1 MTDIKD
7 IANIIL
13 AKFAKIYLAVIQNI
27 PEIIFATVVL
37 LIFVILSRYVRK
49 LAKSYAQKHTNDV
62 LVSQFVGNI
71 IATCVIILGIVIAFN
86 ILGLNG
92 AASEV
97 LAGIGITGFIIGF
110 AFKDIGENFIAG
122 VILAFKRPFEMGDI
136 VETNGIKGSVIYLT
150 LRETTI
156 KTFDGKDIYV
166 PNGLILKQPL
176 QNYSKDD
183 LLRHD
188 FAIGVD
194 YDEDI
199 DAAIALIYEAINA
212 VEAIEKAPKVPTV
225 FIEEFAANSI
235 NVRVHFWLNMSHNG
249 LKIKSMAMNSV
260 LKTLNKN
267 GFYIPTNIVEYKDYK
282 GLPRNAQTDNQ
293 ELVRTG
299 VNG

>member
-1 MTDIKD
+1 MTEIQDTT
-7 IANIIL
+7 NIIL
-13 AKFAKIYLAVIQNI
+13 DKFAKIYLAVLQNI
-27 PEIIFATVVL
+27 PEIIFATLVL
-37 LIFVILSRYVRK
+37 LFFIVISRYVRK
-49 LAKSYAQKHTNDV
+49 LAKKFAHKHTNDT
-62 LVSQFVGNI
+62 LVAQFIGNI
-71 IATCVIILGIVIAFN
+71 IASCFIILGIVIAFN

-92 AASEV
+92 AASEI

-136 VETNGIKGSVIYLT
+136 IETNGLKGSVIYLT

-156 KTFDGKDIYV
+156 KTFDGKDIFI

-176 QNYSKDD
+176 QNYSKDE

-188 FAIGVD
+188 FVIGLD
-194 YDEDI
+194 YDEDL
-199 DAAIALIYEAINA
+199 DAAIELIYQA
-212 VEAIEKAPKVPTV
+212 VTSFKSIEKAPKPPTV
-225 FIEEFAANSI
+225 FIEEFAPNSI

-249 LKIKSMAMNSV
+249 LKTKSTVMNNV

-282 GLPRNAQTDNQ
+282 GLHPNAQSDSK
-293 ELVRTG
+293 E
-299 VNG
+299 